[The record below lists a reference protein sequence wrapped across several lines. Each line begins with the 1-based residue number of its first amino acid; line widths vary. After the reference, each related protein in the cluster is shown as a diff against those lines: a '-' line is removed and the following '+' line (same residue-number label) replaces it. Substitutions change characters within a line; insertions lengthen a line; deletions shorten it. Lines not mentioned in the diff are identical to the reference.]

1 MNRSELAAL
10 FAANPPVPASSSP
23 VMFQG
28 HMQCPAASSSNSPR
42 LEFQSRVRKL
52 QLSPR
57 PGLGN
62 HRHTHSE
69 PEHVSTL
76 QQTHKRSRSAQPA
89 SEDTPNF
96 LAEEREAWGRRSPE
110 APQLQ
115 VPFNE
120 AGTIFPS
127 RPKLQPFP
135 SPPPPRNPARPML
148 QPRKQSR
155 ERAPLQIFAPL
166 DTTSD
171 VNERPKT
178 SRGPQKLEM
187 LEEENEEDTTEG
199 DTEDEHKHDMD
210 EDNNDVPRLS
220 ISTKPTSRTSKF
232 IEGSMNERSSGI
244 ASSWVREA
252 LSESDKPLPPTPPV
266 KHVTFSCTPV
276 REPLDEAREPVSE
289 LPTTTTK
296 RKERRGIKRSISN
309 FNFQALTGKMKLF
322 SGSGHE
328 AAPVEQGEK
337 KRLVQ
342 RSDATD
348 LNTLNERKRKADEAY
363 ATQFGSKKQRFSG
376 PPASI
381 STNGQCLPGQ
391 IRNMDQTSDLRS
403 STTTFNSTSNANPDL
418 RKKKS
423 RRELERENAEL
434 RARLDAQQNLRDI
447 QQQRQITEADVPP
460 VPKNLG
466 RGVLKVLENMQPNS
480 DWREAGSLGEK
491 RNWSAVR
498 SIADGEG
505 LNDDAGPKVA
515 PSLLAMGYARSPDA
529 NTSAK
534 GRKSFEWP
542 EDVF

>member
-23 VMFQG
+23 VMCQD
-28 HMQCPAASSSNSPR
+28 HMQSPAASSPNSPR

-57 PGLGN
+57 PSLRK

-76 QQTHKRSRSAQPA
+76 RLTHKRSRSAQPA

-110 APQLQ
+110 APPLQ
-115 VPFNE
+115 VPFND

-135 SPPPPRNPARPML
+135 SPPPRNPARPML

-155 ERAPLQIFAPL
+155 ERAPRQIFAPL
-166 DTTSD
+166 NTTSD

-178 SRGPQKLEM
+178 SRGPRKLEM

-199 DTEDEHKHDMD
+199 ETEDEHKHDVD

-220 ISTKPTSRTSKF
+220 TSTKPTSRTSKF

-244 ASSWVREA
+244 ASSWFREA
-252 LSESDKPLPPTPPV
+252 LSESDKPLPPTPAV

-276 REPLDEAREPVSE
+276 REALDETREPVSE
-289 LPTTTTK
+289 LPTTTK
-296 RKERRGIKRSISN
+296 RKERRGLRRSISN
-309 FNFQALTGKMKLF
+309 FNFQALSGKMKLF
-322 SGSGHE
+322 SSSGHE
-328 AAPVEQGEK
+328 VAPAEQGEK
-337 KRLVQ
+337 KRPAQ
-342 RSDATD
+342 KSDATD

-363 ATQFGSKKQRFSG
+363 AAQFGSKRQRFSG
-376 PPASI
+376 PPSSI
-381 STNGQCLPGQ
+381 STNAQSLQGQ
-391 IRNMDQTSDLRS
+391 IRNIDQTSDVRT
-403 STTTFNSTSNANPDL
+403 STTTFNATSNANPDL

-434 RARLDAQQNLRDI
+434 RARLDAQQNFRDI
-447 QQQRQITEADVPP
+447 QPQRHITEVDIPP
-460 VPKNLG
+460 VPKVLG
-466 RGVLKVLENMQPNS
+466 RGVLTVLENMQPNS
-480 DWREAGSLGEK
+480 DWREAGSLGGK

-498 SIADGEG
+498 SNGDGEG

-529 NTSAK
+529 NTAAK